1 MSVHFQGNYL
11 GNKKVELIHEPSG
24 TKIISTAPADNGG
37 DGSSF
42 SPTDLCAVS
51 LGGCVLMTI
60 AIFAERTG
68 IEISGM
74 SMKSEK
80 IMSAEPP
87 RRIAKIPLT
96 IHLPENLSAENRS
109 KLEKVAHTC
118 PVHKSLGDDVLIEMQ
133 FVYDI

>member
-1 MSVHFQGNYL
+1 MGVNFSGQYL
-11 GNKKVELIHEPSG
+11 GGKKLELIHEPSG
-24 TKIISTAPADNGG
+24 TKIISAAPADNGG

-42 SPTDLCAVS
+42 SPTDLCAAS
-51 LGGCVLMTI
+51 LGACVLMTI

-74 SMKSEK
+74 KMRSEK
-80 IMSAEPP
+80 IMSSEPP
-87 RRIAKIPLT
+87 RRIAQIPLT
-96 IHLPENLSAENRS
+96 IHLPENLSAENRG

-118 PVHKSLGDDVLIEMQ
+118 PVHKSLGEDVLIEMQ

>member
-1 MSVHFQGNYL
+1 MGVNFSGQYL
-11 GNKKVELIHEPSG
+11 GGKKVELIHEPSG
-24 TKIISTAPADNGG
+24 TKIISAAPVDNGG
-37 DGSSF
+37 DGTSF

-80 IMSAEPP
+80 VMSTEPP
-87 RRIAKIPLT
+87 RRISKIPLE
-96 IHLPENLSAENRS
+96 IHLPKDLSEEDRS

-118 PVHKSLGDDVLIEMQ
+118 PVHKSLGEDVLIEMQ